1 MNENQKITFHNV
13 PSDTFLQQ
21 QLCQH
26 IILKSLPPLETKDS
40 LEDIKILKQ
49 LKNPSKKR
57 PRKNVLCSFI
67 KATTFETRPR
77 RKFYQQKSK
86 GAQDSQR
93 KSNPEFIHK
102 MRSRKHF
109 DIHRIG
115 KKIINHFKKEISE
128 PGPSQIKKENQNRKN
143 KYDPNKETEKN
154 IIHSLKK
161 LNLNEIKST
170 SQYEFPIPKKSEILS
185 KSDNSLS
192 HYANSSVDTELMEN
206 LNEIQNLFTQKQL
219 DFSSGDVKHLNLQSE
234 NACSSK
240 NCTEILS
247 SKKKAVQWN
256 REVDVVYFAG
266 DTYGGKIV
274 KREREPLRE
283 EADQQARHKKFIDL
297 ILEKNLL
304 SLTKGFH
311 FPYS

>member
-1 MNENQKITFHNV
+1 MNENEKITFHNV

-21 QLCQH
+21 QLRQH

-57 PRKNVLCSFI
+57 PRKNVLRSFI

-77 RKFYQQKSK
+77 RKFYQQKLK
-86 GAQDSQR
+86 GTQDLQR

-102 MRSRKHF
+102 MRTRKVIKENNGFKHF

-128 PGPSQIKKENQNRKN
+128 PGTSQIKKENQKRKN
-143 KYDPNKETEKN
+143 KYDPPNSKETEKN
-154 IIHSLKK
+154 ILHSFKK

-170 SQYEFPIPKKSEILS
+170 SQYEFPLSKKSEILS

-192 HYANSSVDTELMEN
+192 HYANSSVDPELMEN
-206 LNEIQNLFTQKQL
+206 LNDMQNLFNQKQL
-219 DFSSGDVKHLNLQSE
+219 DFSSGDVKHLNVQSD

-240 NCTEILS
+240 NCINDQSEILS

-266 DTYGGKIV
+266 DAYGG
-274 KREREPLRE
+274 
-283 EADQQARHKKFIDL
+283 QFIINSINSFKL
-297 ILEKNLL
+297 
-304 SLTKGFH
+304 LTKK
-311 FPYS
+311 SSL